1 MWWQGTGLGVAIRTP
16 FLLTWKVHQIFYLV
30 AVYLVFGLKHR
41 NTRIEQHLGGCRGRR
56 THLVQ
61 HIMGGTPLHWRAQ
74 RCPKG
79 SHQPPAEGDLP
90 PVLILPLNHRKT
102 GKITEIRVFFHKC
115 LSRRANSS
123 LDRRLLYTAFNNMF
137 RTRAQW
143 SMLSMKRSKTSESM
157 TQLHPSGGLQT
168 GEEKTGVHR
177 YVFQVHL

>member
-1 MWWQGTGLGVAIRTP
+1 MSHCISGTAIVPFWSPFFCISFNRALQSCGIAAKRCGNLAEDVRLPSTVSELLDMILCPKVAISWNKRTAIRTP

-90 PVLILPLNHRKT
+90 SVLILPLNHRKT
-102 GKITEIRVFFHKC
+102 GRITKIRVFFHKC
-115 LSRRANSS
+115 LSRRAN
-123 LDRRLLYTAFNNMF
+123 
-137 RTRAQW
+137 
-143 SMLSMKRSKTSESM
+143 
-157 TQLHPSGGLQT
+157 PS
-168 GEEKTGVHR
+168 
-177 YVFQVHL
+177 